1 MLDGHNRD
9 CNLWFMGVSIMKRLI
24 LFLLIGIPLS
34 ACVSHDNIR
43 QLGAAGEAI
52 GENVTVVSFNI
63 RVGYGT
69 GDWSVSPYLL
79 RNRKK
84 DLRPIIDTLQSIN
97 PDVVGLQEVLGR
109 SQAKEI
115 AKALDMNYAYAPH
128 QIPWWGMAILS
139 KYPITGCDSKFIG
152 SKQGGSRTAIA
163 CKLGTKDLQI
173 AAVNVHRDYRLF
185 DGRSTKSAAD
195 FARKFKNVILIGD
208 FNFPPNGPRYD
219 GITETFLDTAL
230 VDTANASKAR
240 EAGTY
245 GFPLGRRID
254 YIFVRE
260 TEYETLD
267 AGVADY
273 KFRHASDH
281 RAYFAKLRR
290 R

>member
-1 MLDGHNRD
+1 MPDWIARTLAILDALSGWVLLALTIALGVVLFAPTPPGIDLEPIRRD
-9 CNLWFMGVSIMKRLI
+9 WGGWIFFGQV
-24 LFLLIGIPLS
+24 
-34 ACVSHDNIR
+34 
-43 QLGAAGEAI
+43 
-52 GENVTVVSFNI
+52 
-63 RVGYGT
+63 
-69 GDWSVSPYLL
+69 
-79 RNRKK
+79 
-84 DLRPIIDTLQSIN
+84 
-97 PDVVGLQEVLGR
+97 VLGFLTLARFAQWAAATVR
-109 SQAKEI
+109 SVLQRQRERAEQEERQRQAHEREQTELAREQEKRAQYE
-115 AKALDMNYAYAPH
+115 
-128 QIPWWGMAILS
+128 
-139 KYPITGCDSKFIG
+139 
-152 SKQGGSRTAIA
+152 SR
-163 CKLGTKDLQI
+163 
-173 AAVNVHRDYRLF
+173 RLF

-195 FARKFKNVILIGD
+195 FARKFKDVILIGD
-208 FNFPPNGPRYD
+208 FNFPPDGPGYD

-245 GFPLGRRID
+245 GFPLGCRID

>member
-1 MLDGHNRD
+1 
-9 CNLWFMGVSIMKRLI
+9 MKRLI
-24 LFLLIGIPLS
+24 LSLLIGIPLS
-34 ACVSHDNIR
+34 ACASHDNIR

-52 GENVTVVSFNI
+52 GANVTVVSFNI

-69 GDWSVSPYLL
+69 RDWGVSPFLL

-84 DLRPIIDTLQSIN
+84 DLRPVLDTLRSIN
-97 PDVVGLQEVLGR
+97 PDVIGLQEVLGR
-109 SQAKEI
+109 SQAKKI
-115 AKALDMNYAYAPH
+115 SRALDMNYAYTPH
-128 QIPWWGMAILS
+128 QLPWWGMAILS
-139 KYPITGCDSKFIG
+139 KYPIIGCDSKSIG
-152 SKQGGSRTAIA
+152 SKKGGSRTAIA

-173 AAVNVHRDYRLF
+173 AAVNVHRDHRLF
-185 DGRSTKSAAD
+185 DGRSTKIAAD
-195 FARKFKNVILIGD
+195 FARKFEDVILIGD
-208 FNFPPNGPRYD
+208 FNFPPDGPRYD

-230 VDTANASKAR
+230 VDTTNASKAR

-254 YIFVRE
+254 YVFVRK

-267 AGVADY
+267 AGIADY
-273 KFRHASDH
+273 EFRHASDH